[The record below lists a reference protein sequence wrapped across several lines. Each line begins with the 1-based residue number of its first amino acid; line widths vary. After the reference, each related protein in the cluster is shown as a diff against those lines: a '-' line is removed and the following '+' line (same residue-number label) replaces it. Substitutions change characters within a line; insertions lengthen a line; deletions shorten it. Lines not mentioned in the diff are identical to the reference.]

1 MACLVSAHFEEGFIL
16 LDIVYLDEDVTFICC
31 WAGDFYFGVG
41 FMFVDEVI
49 FPSLTL
55 AALGLPGVSFECF
68 FRFREMF
75 GDCFGSRA

>member
-31 WAGDFYFGVG
+31 WTGDFYFGVG

-49 FPSLTL
+49 FPSWV
-55 AALGLPGVSFECF
+55 AFC
-68 FRFREMF
+68 
-75 GDCFGSRA
+75 